1 MSPLGKNVSK
11 NIHELYMDNKKSG
24 KARGANGKP
33 RSRAQIIAIS
43 LSAAGKSKPMAKAK
57 SKPMAKAKSK
67 PMAKKTVK
75 KAMKKPVRKMK

>member
-57 SKPMAKAKSK
+57 TMAKAKSK
-67 PMAKKTVK
+67 PMVKKTVK
-75 KAMKKPVRKMK
+75 KAMMKPARKMK